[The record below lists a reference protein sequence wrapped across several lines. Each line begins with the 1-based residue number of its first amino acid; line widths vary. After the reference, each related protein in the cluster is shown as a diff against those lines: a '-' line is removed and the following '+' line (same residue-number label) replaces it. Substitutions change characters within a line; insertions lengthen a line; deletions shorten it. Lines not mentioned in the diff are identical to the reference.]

1 MDAVDP
7 QVDVIGAREIPLA
20 ERLGLVLPQRGKPG
34 DRRGRQSRTRPEEL
48 RQGWTEVTGRQ
59 AMQVQQWQHLG
70 HLRGFARPRRQDRRG
85 KPLPLTSIGV
95 KTLVVDP
102 RRGDLDGPSR
112 GQHLAGLVMA
122 VAHHQSATVVI
133 DLVSVGVDVGGNL
146 GLQGRGQHLPGTVAD
161 NLIQQ

>member
-1 MDAVDP
+1 MIVVADNPALD
-7 QVDVIGAREIPLA
+7 
-20 ERLGLVLPQRGKPG
+20 
-34 DRRGRQSRTRPEEL
+34 TEEL

-102 RRGDLDGPSR
+102 RRGGPRQAPAAVSTSR
-112 GQHLAGLVMA
+112 GLVMA